1 LTARDWL
8 PAHLVPPGELHGDFG
23 RLTFGTPPSPET
35 RLPRTDEAM
44 AREADAGSGR
54 REPNTAEA
62 KAKPGWEA
70 SGPRQPPPI
79 VTIRPCGP
87 HASELY
93 VRTGDGGQVVTVP
106 LSWGHLLNLLED
118 AAAGLRRCEET
129 R

>member
-1 LTARDWL
+1 MTARDWL

-35 RLPRTDEAM
+35 RLLRTDEAM

-54 REPNTAEA
+54 RKPNTADAE
-62 KAKPGWEA
+62 AKPGWEA
-70 SGPRQPPPI
+70 SGPQQPPI
-79 VTIRPCGP
+79 VTIRQAGP

-93 VRTGDGGQVVTVP
+93 VRTGDGQQLVVVP
-106 LSWGHLLNLLED
+106 LSYGTLVNLLED
-118 AAAGLRRCEET
+118 ATAALRRCEET